1 MLSLWLE
8 SICKLRNAVYI
19 WKIDDSIYQVEYLGS
34 LTLYVEVYIYVY
46 ICFHVATEDYTMS
59 KCFSINVEAS
69 TKTNTNCL
77 WTLLLQ
83 YIAYLNYIYTHIYIY
98 TYIFMDLY
106 TLWRIVLV

>member
-1 MLSLWLE
+1 MQLSLWLK

-69 TKTNTNCL
+69 TKTDTNL
-77 WTLLLQ
+77 TLLL
-83 YIAYLNYIYTHIYIY
+83 YCLLLNYIYTHIYIF
-98 TYIFMDLY
+98 I
-106 TLWRIVLV
+106 